1 MYHLA
6 LEKFTGPLDLLL
18 SLVEGRELSI
28 NEVSLAEV
36 ADQYIAYLK
45 SLEALPKEELAR
57 FLVIASTLILIK
69 SRSLLP
75 QLAIT
80 TEETE
85 DISELKV
92 RLQTYKFFKL
102 LGVQLGEYQKANR
115 HLFGREAYSG
125 MQGVFF
131 APPGVTMQT
140 LATILRQVLTE
151 TPKAEELETETIEKA
166 ISIEEK
172 IEELR
177 VRLTQTLQTSF
188 NEVRKGATERVE
200 VIVSFLA
207 ILELMKQGFLML
219 EQESTFSDIH
229 LARITKPSDN
239 NTTVTL

>member
-6 LEKFTGPLDLLL
+6 LEKFSGPLDLLL
-18 SLVEGRELSI
+18 SLVEDRQLSI
-28 NEVSLAEV
+28 NEVSLAEI
-36 ADQYIAYLK
+36 ADQYISYLK

-57 FLVIASTLILIK
+57 FLVIAATLILIK

-75 QLAIT
+75 QLSVSL
-80 TEETE
+80 EETE
-85 DISELKV
+85 DISELKI

-102 LGVQLGEYQKANR
+102 LSDRLAELQKEHK
-115 HLFGREAYSG
+115 HLFAREAYSG

-131 APPGVTMQT
+131 PPLGLTKETLSQT
-140 LATILRQVLTE
+140 LRQILMEV
-151 TPKAEELETETIEKA
+151 PHAEELETEVIEKA

-177 VRLTQTLQTSF
+177 DRLMTTLSTSF
-188 NEVRKGATERVE
+188 AEVRKGTKEKVE

-219 EQESTFSDIH
+219 DQKAAFGDIH
-229 LARITKPSDN
+229 LARITNSSDN
-239 NTTVTL
+239 SNT